1 MDFLEIQIKQIHLRN
16 YQKKKKK
23 INFALHLVIEKDEII
38 KRIQKRQAEENRVDD
53 NAEVLKSRIDV
64 YSKETE
70 QLIELFKKQGL
81 LKKINGMQS
90 IENVSNDMNKFLDE
104 ND

>member
-1 MDFLEIQIKQIHLRN
+1 MPKFW
-16 YQKKKKK
+16 
-23 INFALHLVIEKDEII
+23 
-38 KRIQKRQAEENRVDD
+38 
-53 NAEVLKSRIDV
+53 IDV

>member
-1 MDFLEIQIKQIHLRN
+1 M
-16 YQKKKKK
+16 
-23 INFALHLVIEKDEII
+23 
-38 KRIQKRQAEENRVDD
+38 
-53 NAEVLKSRIDV
+53 KSRIDV